1 MLQNGVML
9 EAVSRES
16 IEVEGVSYRVFKSF
30 LKFLYTDRLDLRCLL
45 SQTDDSKTKCRRL
58 IELLVAADKYA
69 TDRLKRLC
77 EKLILRLMDITNA
90 PEIYQVALHAAADV
104 HRAESLKAKCVNYM
118 VRHFD
123 VVSKVESKSCM
134 HAARL
139 RLLCMPLLGRPDRVV
154 RGHGE
159 DQSRSATGSAA
170 AALSPSRQRE
180 QGALSPG
187 HGTSPFPF

>member
-90 PEIYQVALHAAADV
+90 PEIYQAADV

-123 VVSKVESKSCM
+123 VVSKTESFADMAKT
-134 HAARL
+134 RVD
-139 RLLCMPLLGRPDRVV
+139 LLLDLL
-154 RGHGE
+154 
-159 DQSRSATGSAA
+159 
-170 AALSPSRQRE
+170 QRR
-180 QGALSPG
+180 
-187 HGTSPFPF
+187 